1 MLWGNVALD
10 PQFEVTFTKTA
21 IPKRRMSIFI
31 KKPKEKKCFMR
42 EVL

>member
-21 IPKRRMSIFI
+21 VPKAKKSIFI
-31 KKPKEKKCFMR
+31 RKPKDKKSFMGGL
-42 EVL
+42 V